1 MTGRTLVQLARNA
14 FLSATLNGRALF
26 TWDIWSRGRRR
37 PIVVSAPPTRRE
49 AILRVWCSCEGSNPL
64 ESCGWRRPVPLPWLV
79 NVRRE
84 GSSRR

>member
-49 AILRVWCSCEGSNPL
+49 AILRVWCSL
-64 ESCGWRRPVPLPWLV
+64 RRIKSVRILWLAATCPATLV
-79 NVRRE
+79 
-84 GSSRR
+84 G